1 MAASEAAYYVAPHI
15 HPLLGPRLSVLL
27 SSGTGTLCD
36 TAELSVQ
43 GAKSC
48 YPNLSALSH
57 LTDKRLIYRVARR

>member
-1 MAASEAAYYVAPHI
+1 MAASEAAYYVSPHI

-43 GAKSC
+43 GAWC
-48 YPNLSALSH
+48 
-57 LTDKRLIYRVARR
+57 

>member
-1 MAASEAAYYVAPHI
+1 MISDNQEKKKKVISSAQGEGMAASEAAYYVAPHI

-43 GAKSC
+43 GGWC
-48 YPNLSALSH
+48 
-57 LTDKRLIYRVARR
+57 